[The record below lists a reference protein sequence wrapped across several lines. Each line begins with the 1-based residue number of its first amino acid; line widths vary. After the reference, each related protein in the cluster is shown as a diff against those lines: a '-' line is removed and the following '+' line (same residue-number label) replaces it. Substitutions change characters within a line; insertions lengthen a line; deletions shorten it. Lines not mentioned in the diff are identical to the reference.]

1 MSVCVCVCVCVLS
14 LLSCVPCNV
23 PYYAVR
29 TTTCLACVCV
39 CACSPCCPVCPAM
52 CPTMLYAQQHAL
64 LVCVCVCVCA
74 LLVVLCALH
83 CALLCCT
90 HTTCLACMCVCVCVH
105 RFSTGDAGVYIG
117 CQDLF
122 LSEVSGRFEV
132 RCRRVSARDALQ
144 TLSLFACYT
153 FH

>member
-1 MSVCVCVCVCVLS
+1 MCVRVCLQFTVQYLRCVYVCVCVCVCVCALLVVLCALQCALLCCTHYNMPCLCVCVCVLS

-29 TTTCLACVCV
+29 
-39 CACSPCCPVCPAM
+39 
-52 CPTMLYAQQHAL
+52 
-64 LVCVCVCVCA
+64 
-74 LLVVLCALH
+74 
-83 CALLCCT
+83 
-90 HTTCLACMCVCVCVH
+90 TTCLACMCVCVCVH